1 MSVSVLA
8 IVLVAVV
15 VALVGA
21 GVVRA
26 LFDRVTVYEFER
38 ALRYDRGR
46 YVRLL
51 GPGQHWIYRRRST
64 LRTVDVRPSFIS
76 VPGQEVLT
84 SDAVTL
90 RISLAAEYELVDPA
104 LAINGIEDYATAF
117 YLTLQLALRQSVAK
131 VEVDELLANRE
142 QVGERLLELSRE
154 PAAAFGLALHRVE
167 LRDLMFPGEL
177 KRTFAQVVT
186 ARKDGL
192 AALERARGETAALRN
207 LANAAKLVDANPA
220 LLQLRLLQQIAE
232 SAGNTIVLGLP
243 SSATPLPLRD
253 GGELPE
259 LPPQDE

>member
-90 RISLAAEYELVDPA
+90 RISLAANTSSSTRPWRS
-104 LAINGIEDYATAF
+104 TA
-117 YLTLQLALRQSVAK
+117 
-131 VEVDELLANRE
+131 
-142 QVGERLLELSRE
+142 SR
-154 PAAAFGLALHRVE
+154 
-167 LRDLMFPGEL
+167 
-177 KRTFAQVVT
+177 T
-186 ARKDGL
+186 
-192 AALERARGETAALRN
+192 
-207 LANAAKLVDANPA
+207 
-220 LLQLRLLQQIAE
+220 
-232 SAGNTIVLGLP
+232 
-243 SSATPLPLRD
+243 
-253 GGELPE
+253 
-259 LPPQDE
+259 